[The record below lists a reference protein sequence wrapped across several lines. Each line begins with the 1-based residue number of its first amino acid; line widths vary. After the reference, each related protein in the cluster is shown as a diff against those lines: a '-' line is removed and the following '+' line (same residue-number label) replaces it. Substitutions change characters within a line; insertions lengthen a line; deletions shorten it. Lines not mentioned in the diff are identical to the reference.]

1 MKKIA
6 IAAITATSI
15 LALSACSSGDKEVI
29 AKTDAG
35 DVTKGELYT
44 NMKKTA
50 GASVLTQL
58 VQEKV
63 LDKKYKVSDKEI
75 DNKLKEYKTQ
85 LGDQY
90 TALEKQY
97 GKDYLKEQ
105 VKYELLT
112 QKAAKD
118 NIKVTDDEIKE
129 YWEGLKGQ
137 IRASHILVADKKTA
151 EEIEKKLK
159 KGEKFDALAKEYST
173 DTGSATNGGELGWIS
188 KDNEQLDSTFRKA
201 AFKLKTNEVSDPVKT
216 QFGYHIIKK
225 TEERGKYDDMKK
237 ELKSEVLEQKLN
249 DSNAVQE
256 AVQKV
261 MKKADIE
268 VKDKDLKDTFN
279 TSSTSNST
287 SSSSRD
293 RKSVV

>member
-44 NMKKTA
+44 YMKKTA
-50 GASVLTQL
+50 GASALTQL
-58 VQEKV
+58 AQEKV
-63 LDKKYKVSDKEI
+63 LDKKYKVTDKEVE
-75 DNKLKEYKTQ
+75 NKLKEYKTQ

-90 TALEKQY
+90 STIKKQY
-97 GKDYLKEQ
+97 GEDFLKET
-105 VKYELLT
+105 VKMELLT
-112 QKAAKD
+112 EKAAKD
-118 NIKVTDDEIKE
+118 NIKVTDADIKE
-129 YWEGLKGQ
+129 YWEGLKGK

-151 EEIEKKLK
+151 EEVEKKLK
-159 KGEKFDALAKEYST
+159 KGEKFEDLAKEYST
-173 DTGSATNGGELGWIS
+173 DSSASKGGDLGWFAKDGMIADFS
-188 KDNEQLDSTFRKA
+188 KV
-201 AFKLKTNEVSDPVKT
+201 AFKLKTGEVSDPVKT
-216 QFGYHIIKK
+216 QYGYHIIKK

-237 ELKSEVLEQKLN
+237 ELKPEVLEQKLN
-249 DSNAVQE
+249 DNAAVQE

-287 SSSSRD
+287 SSPSSSS
-293 RKSVV
+293 K

>member
-188 KDNEQLDSTFRKA
+188 KDNEQLDATFRKA

-225 TEERGKYDDMKK
+225 TEERGKYEDMKK

-287 SSSSRD
+287 SSS
-293 RKSVV
+293 

>member
-201 AFKLKTNEVSDPVKT
+201 AFKLKTNEVSNPVKT

-225 TEERGKYDDMKK
+225 TEERGKYEDMKK

-287 SSSSRD
+287 SSSSSSS
-293 RKSVV
+293 K

>member
-6 IAAITATSI
+6 IATITATSV
-15 LALSACSSGDKEVI
+15 LALSACSSGDNDVI

-35 DVTKGELYT
+35 NVTKGELYT

-63 LDKKYKVSDKEI
+63 LAKKYKVSDKEI

-90 TALEKQY
+90 SALKQQY
-97 GKDYLKEQ
+97 GEDYLKDQ
-105 VKYELLT
+105 VKYELLA

-118 NIKVTDDEIKE
+118 NIKVTDSDTKE
-129 YWEGLKGQ
+129 YYDGLKGK

-151 EEIEKKLK
+151 DEVEKKLK
-159 KGEKFDALAKEYST
+159 KGEKFETLAKEYST
-173 DTGSATNGGELGWIS
+173 DSS
-188 KDNEQLDSTFRKA
+188 KDNGGDLGWFDKKSMDETFSKA
-201 AFKLKTNEVSDPVKT
+201 AFGLKVGQVSDPVKT
-216 QFGYHIIKK
+216 KFGYHIIKK

-237 ELKSEVLEQKLN
+237 ELKEEVLKQKLN
-249 DSNAVQE
+249 DNSAVQ
-256 AVQKV
+256 AAIQKV
-261 MKKADIE
+261 MKKAD
-268 VKDKDLKDTFN
+268 VKVEDKDLKDTFN
-279 TSSTSNST
+279 TSAST
-287 SSSSRD
+287 SSES
-293 RKSVV
+293 K

>member
-15 LALSACSSGDKEVI
+15 LTLSACSSGDKEVI

-63 LDKKYKVSDKEI
+63 LDKKYKVTDKEI
-75 DNKLKEYKTQ
+75 DNKLKEYKSQ

-90 TALEKQY
+90 TALEEQY

-118 NIKVTDDEIKE
+118 NIKVTDADIKE
-129 YWEGLKGQ
+129 YWEGLKGK

-151 EEIEKKLK
+151 EEVEKKLK
-159 KGEKFDALAKEYST
+159 KGEKFEDLAKEYST
-173 DTGSATNGGELGWIS
+173 DTASSSQGGDIGWFA
-188 KDNEQLDSTFRKA
+188 KDGMVAEFSKA
-201 AFKLKTNEVSDPVKT
+201 AFKLKTDEVSDPVKS
-216 QFGYHIIKK
+216 QYGYHIIKK
-225 TEERGKYDDMKK
+225 TEERGKYEDMKK

-268 VKDKDLKDTFN
+268 VKDKELKDTFN
-279 TSSTSNST
+279 TSSTSSST
-287 SSSSRD
+287 SSSSNSS
-293 RKSVV
+293 K

>member
-63 LDKKYKVSDKEI
+63 LDKKYKVTDKEI

-90 TALEKQY
+90 TALEEQY

-118 NIKVTDDEIKE
+118 NIKVTDADTKE
-129 YWEGLKGQ
+129 YWEGLKDK

-151 EEIEKKLK
+151 EEVEKKLK
-159 KGEKFDALAKEYST
+159 KVRNSKTLRKNTLQTILLHKAGTLA
-173 DTGSATNGGELGWIS
+173 GSQKTVWWLNSA
-188 KDNEQLDSTFRKA
+188 
-201 AFKLKTNEVSDPVKT
+201 KL
-216 QFGYHIIKK
+216 H
-225 TEERGKYDDMKK
+225 
-237 ELKSEVLEQKLN
+237 
-249 DSNAVQE
+249 SN
-256 AVQKV
+256 
-261 MKKADIE
+261 
-268 VKDKDLKDTFN
+268 
-279 TSSTSNST
+279 
-287 SSSSRD
+287 
-293 RKSVV
+293 

>member
-268 VKDKDLKDTFN
+268 VKDKDLKATFN

-287 SSSSRD
+287 SSSSD

>member
-6 IAAITATSI
+6 IAAITASSI
-15 LALSACSSGDKEVI
+15 LALSACSGGDKEVI

-63 LDKKYKVSDKEI
+63 LDEKYKVTDKEI

-90 TALEKQY
+90 TALEDQY

-118 NIKVTDDEIKE
+118 KIKVTDAEIKE
-129 YWEGLKGQ
+129 YWEGLEGQ
-137 IRASHILVADKKTA
+137 IRASHIIVADKKTA
-151 EEIEKKLK
+151 EEVEKKLK
-159 KGEKFDALAKEYST
+159 KGEKFEDLAKEYST
-173 DTGSATNGGELGWIS
+173 DSTASNGGELGWIS
-188 KDNEQLDSTFRKA
+188 KDNEQLDSTFRKV
-201 AFKLKTNEVSDPVKT
+201 AFKLKKNEVSDPVKT

-237 ELKSEVLEQKLN
+237 ELKPEVLEQKLN
-249 DSNAVQE
+249 DNAAVQE
-256 AVQKV
+256 AIQKV

-279 TSSTSNST
+279 TSSKSDST
-287 SSSSRD
+287 SSS
-293 RKSVV
+293 K

>member
-188 KDNEQLDSTFRKA
+188 KDNEQLDATFRKA

-225 TEERGKYDDMKK
+225 TEERGKYEDMKK

-268 VKDKDLKDTFN
+268 VKDKDLKDTIN

-287 SSSSRD
+287 SSSSSNS
-293 RKSVV
+293 K

>member
-44 NMKKTA
+44 YMKKTA
-50 GASVLTQL
+50 GASALTQL
-58 VQEKV
+58 AQEKV
-63 LDKKYKVSDKEI
+63 LDKKYKVTDKEVE
-75 DNKLKEYKTQ
+75 NKLKEYKTQ

-90 TALEKQY
+90 STLEKQY
-97 GKDYLKEQ
+97 GKDFLKET
-105 VKYELLT
+105 VKMELLT
-112 QKAAKD
+112 EKAAKD
-118 NIKVTDDEIKE
+118 NIKVTDDEVKE
-129 YWEGLKGQ
+129 YWEGLKGK

-151 EEIEKKLK
+151 EEVEKKLK
-159 KGEKFDALAKEYST
+159 KGEKFEDLAKEYST
-173 DTGSATNGGELGWIS
+173 DSSASQGGDLGWFAKDGMVAEFS
-188 KDNEQLDSTFRKA
+188 KV
-201 AFKLKTNEVSDPVKT
+201 AFNLKTGEISDPVKT
-216 QFGYHIIKK
+216 KYGYHIIKK
-225 TEERGKYDDMKK
+225 TKERGKYDDMKK
-237 ELKSEVLEQKLN
+237 ELKSELLEQKLN
-249 DSNAVQE
+249 DNTAVQE

-279 TSSTSNST
+279 TTSSNS
-287 SSSSRD
+287 SSETP
-293 RKSVV
+293 K

>member
-63 LDKKYKVSDKEI
+63 LDKKYKVTDKEI
-75 DNKLKEYKTQ
+75 DNKLKEYKSQ

-90 TALEKQY
+90 SALEKQY

-118 NIKVTDDEIKE
+118 NIKVTDADTKE
-129 YWEGLKGQ
+129 YWEGLKGK

-151 EEIEKKLK
+151 DEIEKKLK
-159 KGEKFDALAKEYST
+159 KGEKFEDLAKEYST
-173 DTGSATNGGELGWIS
+173 DTRSASQGGDLGWFA
-188 KDNEQLDSTFRKA
+188 KDGMVADFSKA
-201 AFKLKTNEVSDPVKT
+201 AFNLKTGEVSDPVKT
-216 QFGYHIIKK
+216 QYGYHIIKK

-237 ELKSEVLEQKLN
+237 ELKSDALEQKLGDN
-249 DSNAVQE
+249 AAVQE

-261 MKKADIE
+261 MKKADID

-279 TSSTSNST
+279 TESSN
-287 SSSSRD
+287 SSSSSNGS
-293 RKSVV
+293 K

>member
-173 DTGSATNGGELGWIS
+173 DTGSAKNGGELGWIS
-188 KDNEQLDSTFRKA
+188 KDNEQLDATFRKA

-225 TEERGKYDDMKK
+225 TEERGKYEDMKK
-237 ELKSEVLEQKLN
+237 ELKSDVILN
-249 DSNAVQE
+249 KN
-256 AVQKV
+256 
-261 MKKADIE
+261 
-268 VKDKDLKDTFN
+268 
-279 TSSTSNST
+279 
-287 SSSSRD
+287 
-293 RKSVV
+293 

>member
-225 TEERGKYDDMKK
+225 TEERGKYEDMKK

-287 SSSSRD
+287 SSSSSSS
-293 RKSVV
+293 K

>member
-63 LDKKYKVSDKEI
+63 LDKKYKVTDKEI
-75 DNKLKEYKTQ
+75 DTKLKEYKSQ

-90 TALEKQY
+90 SALEKQY

-118 NIKVTDDEIKE
+118 NIKVTDADTKE
-129 YWEGLKGQ
+129 YWEGLKGK

-151 EEIEKKLK
+151 DEIEKKLK
-159 KGEKFDALAKEYST
+159 KGEKFEDLAKEYST
-173 DTGSATNGGELGWIS
+173 DTRSASQGGDLGWFA
-188 KDNEQLDSTFRKA
+188 KDGMVADFSKA
-201 AFKLKTNEVSDPVKT
+201 AFNLKTGEVSDPVKT
-216 QFGYHIIKK
+216 QYGYHIIKK

-237 ELKSEVLEQKLN
+237 ELKSDALEQKLGDN
-249 DSNAVQE
+249 AAVQE

-261 MKKADIE
+261 MKKADID

-279 TSSTSNST
+279 TESSN
-287 SSSSRD
+287 SSSSSNGS
-293 RKSVV
+293 K

>member
-6 IAAITATSI
+6 IAPITATSI
-15 LALSACSSGDKEVI
+15 LALSACGGDKEVI

-75 DNKLKEYKTQ
+75 DNKLKEYKTR

-188 KDNEQLDSTFRKA
+188 KDNEQLDATFRKA

-225 TEERGKYDDMKK
+225 TEERGKYEDMKK

-268 VKDKDLKDTFN
+268 VKDKDLKDTIN

-287 SSSSRD
+287 SSSSSNS
-293 RKSVV
+293 K

>member
-268 VKDKDLKDTFN
+268 VKDKDLKATWECN
-279 TSSTSNST
+279 IN
-287 SSSSRD
+287 
-293 RKSVV
+293 

>member
-287 SSSSRD
+287 SSSSSSS
-293 RKSVV
+293 K

>member
-63 LDKKYKVSDKEI
+63 LDKKYKVTDKEI
-75 DNKLKEYKTQ
+75 DNKLKEYKSQ

-90 TALEKQY
+90 SALEKQY

-118 NIKVTDDEIKE
+118 NIKVTDADTKE
-129 YWEGLKGQ
+129 YWEGLKGK

-151 EEIEKKLK
+151 DEIEKKLK
-159 KGEKFDALAKEYST
+159 KGEKFEDLAKEYST
-173 DTGSATNGGELGWIS
+173 DARSASQGGDLGWFA
-188 KDNEQLDSTFRKA
+188 KDGMVADFSKA
-201 AFKLKTNEVSDPVKT
+201 AFNLKTGEVSDPVKT
-216 QFGYHIIKK
+216 QYGYHIIKK

-237 ELKSEVLEQKLN
+237 ELKSDALEQKLGDN
-249 DSNAVQE
+249 AAVQE

-261 MKKADIE
+261 MKKADID

-279 TSSTSNST
+279 TESSN
-287 SSSSRD
+287 SSSSSNGS
-293 RKSVV
+293 K

>member
-6 IAAITATSI
+6 IAAITATSV
-15 LALSACSSGDKEVI
+15 LALSACSSGDNDVI

-35 DVTKGELYT
+35 NVTKGELYT

-63 LDKKYKVSDKEI
+63 LAKKYKVTDKEI

-90 TALEKQY
+90 SALKQQY
-97 GKDYLKEQ
+97 GEDYLKDQ
-105 VKYELLT
+105 VKYELLA

-118 NIKVTDDEIKE
+118 NIKVTDADTKE
-129 YWEGLKGQ
+129 YYDGLKGK

-151 EEIEKKLK
+151 DEVEKKLK
-159 KGEKFDALAKEYST
+159 KGEKFETLAKEYST
-173 DTGSATNGGELGWIS
+173 DNSKDSGGDLGWFDKKS
-188 KDNEQLDSTFRKA
+188 MDETFSKA
-201 AFKLKTNEVSDPVKT
+201 AFGLKVGQVSDPVKT
-216 QFGYHIIKK
+216 KFGYHIIKK

-237 ELKSEVLEQKLN
+237 ELKEEVLKQKLK
-249 DSNAVQE
+249 DGSAVQ
-256 AVQKV
+256 AAIQKV
-261 MKKADIE
+261 MKKAD
-268 VKDKDLKDTFN
+268 VKVEDKDLKDTFN
-279 TSSTSNST
+279 TST
-287 SSSSRD
+287 SSES
-293 RKSVV
+293 K

>member
-6 IAAITATSI
+6 IAAITASSI

-63 LDKKYKVSDKEI
+63 LDKKYKVTDKEI

-90 TALEKQY
+90 TALEEQY

-118 NIKVTDDEIKE
+118 NIKVTDADTKE
-129 YWEGLKGQ
+129 YWEGLKDK

-151 EEIEKKLK
+151 EEVEKKLK
-159 KGEKFDALAKEYST
+159 KGEKFEDLAKEYST
-173 DTGSATNGGELGWIS
+173 DNSASQGGDLGWFA
-188 KDNEQLDSTFRKA
+188 KDGMVDEFSKA
-201 AFKLKTNEVSDPVKT
+201 AFKLKTGEVSDPVKT
-216 QFGYHIIKK
+216 QYGYHIIKK

-249 DSNAVQE
+249 DTTAIQE

-279 TSSTSNST
+279 TSSTSEST
-287 SSSSRD
+287 SSS
-293 RKSVV
+293 K

>member
-225 TEERGKYDDMKK
+225 TEERGKYEDMKK

-287 SSSSRD
+287 SSSSSNS
-293 RKSVV
+293 K

>member
-6 IAAITATSI
+6 ISAITATSI

-268 VKDKDLKDTFN
+268 VKDKDLKATFN

-287 SSSSRD
+287 SSSSSNS
-293 RKSVV
+293 K

>member
-249 DSNAVQE
+249 DNAAVQE

-287 SSSSRD
+287 SSSSSNS
-293 RKSVV
+293 K

>member
-44 NMKKTA
+44 YMKKTA
-50 GASVLTQL
+50 GASALTQL
-58 VQEKV
+58 AQEKV
-63 LDKKYKVSDKEI
+63 LDKKYKVTDKEVE
-75 DNKLKEYKTQ
+75 NKLQEYKTQ

-90 TALEKQY
+90 STIKKQY
-97 GKDYLKEQ
+97 GEDFLKET
-105 VKYELLT
+105 VKMELLT
-112 QKAAKD
+112 EKAAKD
-118 NIKVTDDEIKE
+118 NIKVTDDEVKD
-129 YWEGLKGQ
+129 YWENLKGQ

-151 EEIEKKLK
+151 EEVEKKLK

-173 DTGSATNGGELGWIS
+173 DTSSATNGGELGWIS

-225 TEERGKYDDMKK
+225 TEERGKYEDMKK
-237 ELKSEVLEQKLN
+237 ELKSDVLDQKLN
-249 DSNAVQE
+249 DNTAVQA

-261 MKKADIE
+261 MKKADID

-279 TSSTSNST
+279 TSASTSGSSNS
-287 SSSSRD
+287 S
-293 RKSVV
+293 K